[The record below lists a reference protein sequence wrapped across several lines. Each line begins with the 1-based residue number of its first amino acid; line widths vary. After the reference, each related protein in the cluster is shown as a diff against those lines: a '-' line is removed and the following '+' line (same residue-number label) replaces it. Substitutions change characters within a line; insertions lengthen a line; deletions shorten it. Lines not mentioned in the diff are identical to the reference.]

1 MNSTILKYFLSA
13 LLLLS
18 LYSCDRSSCETDN
31 LVFLNNDIRSEVYQ
45 KEVVHQIELIGK
57 ENLRFWL
64 ADYLEKDNKH
74 YLVFY
79 TQGDG
84 LCAQTVMHIDRDD
97 DAFSEIVKT
106 KGKGRFNAEFRGV
119 SFDVSQ
125 DEEDS
130 FLVHYTG
137 YEYIID

>member
-1 MNSTILKYFLSA
+1 
-13 LLLLS
+13 
-18 LYSCDRSSCETDN
+18 
-31 LVFLNNDIRSEVYQ
+31 
-45 KEVVHQIELIGK
+45 
-57 ENLRFWL
+57 
-64 ADYLEKDNKH
+64 
-74 YLVFY
+74 
-79 TQGDG
+79 
-84 LCAQTVMHIDRDD
+84 MHIDHEDKT
-97 DAFSEIVKT
+97 FSEIVKT